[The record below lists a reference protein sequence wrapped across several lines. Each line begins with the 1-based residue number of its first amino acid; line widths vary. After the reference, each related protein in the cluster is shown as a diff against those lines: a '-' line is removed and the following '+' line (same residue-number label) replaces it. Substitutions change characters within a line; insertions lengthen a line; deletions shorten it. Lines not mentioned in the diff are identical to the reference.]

1 MDICFVSRGGIA
13 DFYEHAVEKA
23 DVILFGFQAIGE
35 VSYECELRGES
46 SYIEEIA
53 RLSQQTASVVICG
66 CVTNAKGHKRKS
78 AVVAEDGRILGVSD
92 MLNVID
98 GEVGSGANLRI
109 YDTKIGKIGVIVAQD
124 LYFSDALASLA
135 LCGADYILCPY
146 EEMEG
151 IETVLC
157 RASSFYYG
165 IPIAVCGIGYSIT
178 TVPSGEL
185 SFTSPVSPI
194 VTCVENPKEYH
205 LVETRRRGFYKAP
218 KKEY

>member
-1 MDICFVSRGGIA
+1 MNICFVSRGRIE
-13 DFYEHAVEKA
+13 DFYEHGGEKA

-35 VSYECELRGES
+35 VSYESELKGES
-46 SYIEEIA
+46 SYFEEIA
-53 RLSQQTASVVICG
+53 RLSMQTSSVVICG

-78 AVVAEDGRILGVSD
+78 AVVAEQGRILGVSD

-98 GEVGSGANLRI
+98 GEVGSGANLRV
-109 YDTKIGKIGVIVAQD
+109 YDTKIGKIGVVVAQD
-124 LYFSDALASLA
+124 LYFSEAISSLA

-146 EEMEG
+146 GQIEG

-165 IPIAVCGIGYSIT
+165 VPIAVCGIGYCAAT
-178 TVPSGEL
+178 DPSGEL
-185 SFTSPVSPI
+185 CFSSPTSPV
-194 VTCVENPKEYH
+194 VARLENPREYH
-205 LVETRRRGFYKAP
+205 LIETRRRGFFKPP